1 MIIGDGLV
9 ASSFKKRCS
18 YDDFII
24 FSSGVS
30 NSKEVYLSEFN
41 REKELLLNT
50 IKTYGHLKIIYFSTV
65 LVGFSDSDYCN
76 HKLEMENLIKNE
88 ASSFII
94 FRVPQLVGP
103 GGNKSNLINYISN
116 CVQEGIRIT
125 VGKNVKRSLMC
136 VDDMVNIVDYCK
148 DSIDNCIITISEI
161 EKMNVL
167 DICYLVG
174 SILGRTPEVVVS
186 DEAAYDDWNID
197 NSPLAEEAIS
207 ALGIASEGYTE
218 RVLLNYLRI
227 KV

>member
-9 ASSFKKRCS
+9 ASSFKKRGS

-30 NSKEVYLSEFN
+30 NSKEVDLSEFN

-50 IKTYGHLKIIYFSTV
+50 IKTYSHLKIIYFSTV

-76 HKLEMENLIKNE
+76 HKLEMENLIENE

-103 GGNKSNLINYISN
+103 GGNKTNLINYISH
-116 CVQEGIRIT
+116 CVQEGTRIT

-148 DSIDNCIITISEI
+148 DSVDNSVITISEI

-186 DEAAYDDWNID
+186 DEADYDDWNIA
-197 NSPLAEEAIS
+197 NSSLAEEAIS
-207 ALGIASEGYTE
+207 ALGIAPEGYTE